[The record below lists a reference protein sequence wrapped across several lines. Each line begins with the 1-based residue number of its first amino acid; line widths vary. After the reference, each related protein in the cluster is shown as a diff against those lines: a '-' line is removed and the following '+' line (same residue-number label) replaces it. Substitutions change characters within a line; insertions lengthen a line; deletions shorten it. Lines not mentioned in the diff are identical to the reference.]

1 MCGIWCAVGA
11 HCHLRPCE
19 ETLRLLERRGP
30 DSGGRSQIT
39 LERTATTGQPETT
52 YVTFHST
59 VLSLRGHDTV
69 GQPHRSSSGSTLC
82 WNGEAWEIAGHSPLL
97 DNDTEAVA
105 NLLDSKACTP
115 CEPMSRSDAV
125 HERARAMAKALAQ
138 IVGPYALVY
147 HDSSNDILY
156 FGRDFLGRRSLLIRK
171 TSNGALLISSVAG
184 VVSGQ
189 DGTAWAEVEA
199 DGLYHIDLTTSGADR
214 DSHYVVNKV
223 IPYLSLN
230 RSLAPT
236 HTRLNISAP
245 AVHHLE
251 ELLASSLRRRVDN
264 IRTPLTVSP
273 ISHLAILFS
282 GGLDCTVLARI
293 VHDIYPLH
301 LSIDLLNVAFE
312 NPRVHKSHS
321 SRGTT
326 AYELCPDRIT
336 GRASLAELMRVC
348 PERTWVF
355 IAIDIPYTE
364 TMAHRQNVVDLM
376 QPHNTEMD
384 LSISYALYFASRGIG
399 LGLSSVDTSTTD
411 TVHATGARVLLS
423 GLGADELF
431 GGYQRHATAFNRDGF
446 TGLLDELD
454 LDIGRLGKRNLGRD
468 DRVISHWG
476 REARFPFLDEDLLA
490 WAMAAHVTEKCGFGE
505 SEVTQETM
513 EDESELL
520 EPGKKVLRCLA
531 WKLGMQQ
538 VAKEKKRAV
547 SPYEL
552 LLWVFDSDGHV
563 DAIRCSNGEDG
574 NRQDEGHAALEL
586 RRLAAI

>member
-1 MCGIWCAVGA
+1 MCGIWCAVST
-11 HCHLRPCE
+11 HRPIWPCA

-30 DSGGRSQIT
+30 DSSGRSQVT

-52 YVTFHST
+52 YVTFYST
-59 VLSLRGHDTV
+59 VLSLRGHGTV

-171 TSNGALLISSVAG
+171 TPDGALLVSSVAG
-184 VVSGQ
+184 AVSGQ
-189 DGTAWAEVEA
+189 DETAWSEVEA
-199 DGLYHIDLTTSGADR
+199 DGLYYVDLRMSGTNCDSQYIVHKVPYYFASSGAKAPG
-214 DSHYVVNKV
+214 SSV
-223 IPYLSLN
+223 IPSLSLN
-230 RSLAPT
+230 RSIPPT
-236 HTRLNISAP
+236 YTRLNISAP
-245 AVHHLE
+245 AVCHLE
-251 ELLASSLRRRVDN
+251 QLLISSLRRRVNN
-264 IRTPLTVSP
+264 IRTPVAVPP

-282 GGLDCTVLARI
+282 GGLDCTVLARLA
-293 VHDIYPLH
+293 HDIYPTNQT
-301 LSIDLLNVAFE
+301 IDLLNVAFE

-321 SRGTT
+321 SGSTNP
-326 AYELCPDRIT
+326 YELCPDRIT
-336 GRASLAELMRVC
+336 GRASHAQLIRVC
-348 PERTWVF
+348 PGRNWIFV
-355 IAIDIPYTE
+355 AIDVPYTE
-364 TMAHRQNVVDLM
+364 TMAHKQNVIDLM

-384 LSISYALYFASRGIG
+384 LSICSALYFASRGIG
-399 LGLSSVDTSTTD
+399 ISSSSSDLPLPETMYTTG
-411 TVHATGARVLLS
+411 VKVLLS

-431 GGYQRHATAFNRDGF
+431 GGYQRHATAFNRNGF

-490 WAMAAHVTEKCGFGE
+490 WAMNAPVTEKCGFGE
-505 SEVTQETM
+505 SEVSQEQM

-531 WKLGMQQ
+531 WKLGMKQ
-538 VAKEKKRAV
+538 VAKEKKRAIQFGARTAKM
-547 SPYEL
+547 ETGRTKGTQL
-552 LLWVFDSDGHV
+552 LS
-563 DAIRCSNGEDG
+563 
-574 NRQDEGHAALEL
+574 
-586 RRLAAI
+586 